1 MLILLL
7 HKWVFYDGGMTSQKY
22 KSSRSVVIDQ
32 MDVKSRSIVSMHEV
46 FGHGVALM
54 YGLSHYEN
62 NVNSIRAENLGRRF
76 LGLSPVGGGNHV
88 INTNDINLADPPYI
102 IK

>member
-1 MLILLL
+1 M
-7 HKWVFYDGGMTSQKY
+7 FYDGGMTSQKY
-22 KSSRSVVIDQ
+22 KSSLSVVIDQ

-76 LGLSPVGGGNHV
+76 LGLSPTDGRGHEENANYENPEYLPFH
-88 INTNDINLADPPYI
+88 

>member
-1 MLILLL
+1 M
-7 HKWVFYDGGMTSQKY
+7 FYDGGMTSQKY
-22 KSSRSVVIDQ
+22 KSSLSVVIDQ

-62 NVNSIRAENLGRRF
+62 NVNSIRAENLGRR
-76 LGLSPVGGGNHV
+76 LLKISPTDGRGHEKNA
-88 INTNDINLADPPYI
+88 NYENPEYLPFYI
-102 IK
+102 K